1 MFEGF
6 QRGQARIGD
15 VDINYVTAG
24 KGPPVLLL
32 HGYPQ
37 NLAMWAHVAPILARN
52 FTVVCG
58 DLRGYGDSSKP
69 TGNADEGS
77 RPAPF
82 RPWHS
87 GPASRSRGWQGAG
100 SWDGSRLSAVQFHV

>member
-6 QRGQARIGD
+6 QRAKARVGE
-15 VDINYVTAG
+15 VEINYVTTG

-37 NLAMWAHVAPILARN
+37 NLAMWAKVAPILSRK

-69 TGNADEGS
+69 KRTRI
-77 RPAPF
+77 RPTTRFARW
-82 RPWHS
+82 RPI
-87 GPASRSRGWQGAG
+87 RSA
-100 SWDGSRLSAVQFHV
+100 